1 VTPAQAGTER
11 GDHAVDAVDAV
22 DVVVIGDGPAGSALA
37 QSCRR
42 AGIDTL
48 LVGDDAAWAATYSTW
63 LDDLADRSVTGL
75 TDVAAL
81 LATSSAEVWAHGAR
95 AHRLDRAYGTFDNAR
110 LRSALRAGVIHRN
123 ARVNDVMGAR
133 VGSGELHRIDLDT
146 GEALRARVVVDA
158 TGWPAR
164 FARQSGGRAPAWQTA
179 LGVVLA
185 EPPDGDLG
193 RPTFMDF
200 RRVVGPDGA
209 PSSVGPLGV
218 TTFCYA
224 LPVHDGWLV
233 EETVLAARP
242 AVEPIALLP
251 RLAARLGRH
260 PDDVLAD
267 AIRTEYVRIPLGG
280 SRPGPDQPIVAFG
293 AAAGYVHAATGFS
306 VAASIRAAPRVA
318 AAIGQAVA
326 AGVGVADPAPIADA
340 VWPASMRRTRVLHD
354 FGLEVLL
361 DLDDDEVRAFF
372 DAFFELPTKDWSAY
386 LRVDT
391 PPRAISAVMTRLFR
405 SSSWQVRRRLAA
417 RNPMALARLL
427 RP

>member
-1 VTPAQAGTER
+1 VTPAPSGTER
-11 GDHAVDAVDAV
+11 GGDAV

-42 AGIDTL
+42 RGIDTL

-63 LDDLADRSVTGL
+63 IDDLVDPSATGL
-75 TDVAAL
+75 DDVAAL
-81 LATSSAEVWAHGAR
+81 LATSSQEVWAHGAR
-95 AHRLDRAYGTFDNAR
+95 SHRLHRAYGTFDNAR
-110 LRSALRAGVIHRN
+110 LQSVLRNDVTHRI
-123 ARVNDVMGAR
+123 ARVTDVVGAR
-133 VGSGELHRIDLDT
+133 VGSGELHRIELDT
-146 GEALRARVVVDA
+146 GGAVGARVVVDA

-164 FARQSGGRAPAWQTA
+164 FARQAGTQAPAWQTA

-185 EPPDGDLG
+185 RPPDGDLG

-209 PSSVGPLGV
+209 PSSVGPHGV
-218 TTFCYA
+218 TTFCYS
-224 LPVHDGWLV
+224 LPVRDGWLV

-260 PDDVLAD
+260 PDSVLAE
-267 AIRTEYVRIPLGG
+267 AVRTEYVRIPLGG

-318 AAIGQAVA
+318 AAIRQGVA
-326 AGVGVADPAPIADA
+326 AGSGAADPAPIADA
-340 VWPASMRRTRVLHD
+340 VWPAPMRRTRVLHD

-361 DLDDDEVRAFF
+361 DLDDDDVRAFF
-372 DAFFELPTKDWSAY
+372 DAFFELPTEDWSAY

-391 PPRAISAVMTRLFR
+391 PPREISAVMMRLFR
-405 SSSWQVRRRLAA
+405 SSNWQVRRRLGA
-417 RNPMALARLL
+417 RNPLALARLL